1 MTVSRPRLLF
11 VGLSIIVFLSLSACA
26 GLGRRPD
33 HKEAVTTE
41 EARQVLANL
50 SNINPSLSVFK
61 GIGKIKIWHPDRPT
75 IKERVAW
82 VGASPESL
90 RIEVLISGRSVIK
103 FSTDGYYMYFLDL
116 REAEP
121 SLTKIRTVAPNL
133 KHIAALPVKIRE
145 VIHLLAGRP
154 PLENYSKVYLVEDS
168 SGDGFILILENWWRI
183 VEKIYLD
190 RDKSQIR
197 KVEVFKGN
205 RRLRYRAVFNSMQE
219 VRGYLVPDQLTL
231 TDEKGAGLVL
241 DIDRYLADISTS
253 PSMFVLS
260 PPGAN

>member
-26 GLGRRPD
+26 GLSRRPD
-33 HKEAVTTE
+33 YKEAVPTG
-41 EARQVLANL
+41 EARQLLANL
-50 SNINPSLSVFK
+50 SNINPSLTAFK
-61 GIGKIKIWHPDRPT
+61 GIGKIKIWHPDRPA

-82 VGASPESL
+82 VGSSPESL

-103 FSTDGYYMYFLDL
+103 FSTDGYYMYYLDL

-121 SLTKIRTVAPNL
+121 SLTKFRTVAPNL
-133 KHIAALPVKIRE
+133 KHIAALPIKIRE

-154 PLENYSKVYLVEDS
+154 PLENYSKVYLIEDS
-168 SGDGFILILENWWRI
+168 SGEGFILILENWWRI
-183 VEKIYLD
+183 VQKIYID

-197 KVEVFKGN
+197 KVEVFKDN
-205 RRLRYRAVFNSMQE
+205 RRLRYSAVFNRMQQA
-219 VRGYLVPDQLTL
+219 RGYLVPGQLTL

-241 DIDRYLADISTS
+241 DIDRYVADVSTN
-253 PSMFVLS
+253 PSTFVLS
-260 PPGAN
+260 PPGVD